1 MPISIVDLFLVE
13 HDLVWVKAS
22 EVKVVVV
29 MARKPMIDNCMV
41 DLAFDVYLMLRL
53 PPNITKMYLLKRMQR
68 RCLSASSQCNLSSVE
83 GRGEEDYVKRQRSL
97 EARWIA

>member
-29 MARKPMIDNCMV
+29 MARKPMMDNCMV
-41 DLAFDVYLMLRL
+41 VVAFDVYLMLRL
-53 PPNITKMYLLKRMQR
+53 PPNITKMLYLLKRMQR
-68 RCLSASSQCNLSSVE
+68 RCLSALTLTNAISP
-83 GRGEEDYVKRQRSL
+83 
-97 EARWIA
+97 A

>member
-29 MARKPMIDNCMV
+29 MARKPMMDNCMV
-41 DLAFDVYLMLRL
+41 VLAFDVYLMLRL

-68 RCLSASSQCNLSSVE
+68 RCLSASSQSISPAEKGE
-83 GRGEEDYVKRQRSL
+83 GRKTNKVRDKYCKR
-97 EARWIA
+97 